1 MGLRINADLETSAGP
16 SQEVYLRVESFRWS
30 KVTNTLDFAI
40 SCWLNQESAAKF
52 SRTYADDKLSHAKGL
67 LTPKVVYYSDD
78 DAEGVEVEIKNF
90 YNVSPTTSVIIEEPI
105 FEEKEISKEIPYVSF
120 DENGD
125 EITLYRTK
133 IEVEKVQVGVNKVE
147 KEALDFNVSSDT
159 IGYCYNV
166 LLKELE
172 KVFSKDNIE
181 ILK

>member
-16 SQEVYLRVESFRWS
+16 SQEMYLGVESFRWS

-40 SCWLNQESAAKF
+40 SSWINQDAAEKF
-52 SRTYADDKLSHAKGL
+52 SRTYTDDELSHAKGL
-67 LTPKVVYYSDD
+67 LTPKVVHYSDD
-78 DAEGVEVEIKNF
+78 DSEGVEVELKNF
-90 YNVSPTTSVIIEEPI
+90 YSVSPTKSITIEEPI

-133 IEVEKVQVGVNKVE
+133 IEVEKVEVGVNKVK
-147 KEALDFNVSSDT
+147 KEALDFSVTKNT
-159 IGYCYNV
+159 IGYCYKV
-166 LLKELE
+166 LKGELE
-172 KVFSKDNIE
+172 NIFPKDKIE